1 MTPDTALEPTASIEC
16 EQTRRLVTENDGHS
30 DCPSGEGA
38 STVFFVQ
45 TQFTY
50 EKYLQRVRE
59 SNPCTSLE
67 RAVS

>member
-1 MTPDTALEPTASIEC
+1 MTPDTALEPRASMEC
-16 EQTRRLVTENDGHS
+16 EQTRRLVTENDGHF

-45 TQFTY
+45 TQFTH

-59 SNPCTSLE
+59 SNL
-67 RAVS
+67 V